1 MDLRIRGDL
10 ALVVGASDGIG
21 HATAKLLAE
30 EGAAVTIVSRDPAGL
45 AEAATAIGTAHI
57 AADAT
62 DAASVEALV
71 AAYGRQH
78 ERLDILVVAV
88 GGSHRSPFEA
98 LTDEQWRT
106 NWEFNILA
114 TVRLV
119 RGLLPLLR
127 KGRQPR
133 VVLFGAA
140 AARMP
145 YAEQIVSNVHKAG
158 HLALVKTLA
167 AELVGEG
174 IRVNA
179 VAPGRTVTRLWKRRA
194 DSMAQ
199 QEGTTPEAVLARFAQ
214 DIPLGRFAAAEEV
227 ADVAAFLAS
236 PRSAYVVGQSVAVD
250 GGIGRGLL

>member
-1 MDLRIRGDL
+1 MDLRIGGDL

-21 HATAKLLAE
+21 RATAQALAE
-30 EGAAVTIVSRDPAGL
+30 NGATVTIVSRSAADI
-45 AEAATAIGTAHI
+45 AEAAAALGVAHCV
-57 AADAT
+57 ADAT
-62 DAASVEALV
+62 DADSVAALV
-71 AAYGRQH
+71 REWEARH
-78 ERLDILVVAV
+78 PRLDILVVAV
-88 GGSHRSPFEA
+88 GGSHRAPFEA
-98 LTDEQWRT
+98 LSDAEWRA

-119 RGLLPLLR
+119 RGFLPALR
-127 KGRQPR
+127 RGRAAR

-179 VAPGRTVTRLWKRRA
+179 VAPGRTVTRLWRRRA
-194 DSMAQ
+194 EKLAQ
-199 QEGTTPEAVLARFAQ
+199 EEGTTPEAILARFAK
-214 DIPLGRFAAAEEV
+214 DIPLGRFGTAEEI

-236 PRSAYVVGQSVAVD
+236 PRSAYVVGQSIAVD